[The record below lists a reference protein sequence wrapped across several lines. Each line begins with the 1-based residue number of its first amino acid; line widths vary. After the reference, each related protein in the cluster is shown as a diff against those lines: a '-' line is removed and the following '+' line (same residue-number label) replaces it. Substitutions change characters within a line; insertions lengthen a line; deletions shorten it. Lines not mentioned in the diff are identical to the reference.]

1 MVSRIALSSVVACAV
16 SLFISAIP
24 ASADLGEMDTL
35 QQEQIKEKSELQDM
49 KGELEDIKST
59 MSSAANAMG
68 QLKTQLAQPQVKE
81 FHLIAKEGQ
90 WELVPGAIV
99 NALMFNDQLPGPTIR
114 VQEGDAVRVVVHNQL
129 KVPTSLYFH
138 GLILAHDVDGLPR
151 RKSGLVGPGESYAY
165 QFIANRSGTVWYHPQ
180 VVHANQV
187 FSGLSGVMI
196 VEPRSAAKSYTR
208 DYTVLIEQWD
218 VPAKD
223 LLPAP
228 KPKKSAKPGEE
239 RSPSANQAPAVVASK
254 VPNMVT
260 LFSINGKTAPAIAP
274 IEVRKG
280 ERIRLRVIN
289 ASRQTCPFYLTGHRF
304 EVIATNGSEAQDIH
318 SRRDVIALQPGDRYD
333 LEFLADNPG
342 VWSLSSLLDE
352 QTMTAG
358 KFPGGMACVVRYV
371 DAKK

>member
-1 MVSRIALSSVVACAV
+1 MIGKITLSGVAAFAV
-16 SLFISAIP
+16 SLLSILNP
-24 ASADLGEMDTL
+24 VWADLGEMDTL
-35 QQEQIKEKSELQDM
+35 QQEQIKERAELQDM
-49 KGELEDIKST
+49 KGELDDIKST
-59 MSSAANAMG
+59 MSSAASAMG
-68 QLKTQLAQPQVKE
+68 QLGAQLAQPQVKE

-99 NALMFNDQLPGPTIR
+99 TALLFNDQLPGPTIR
-114 VQEGDAVRVVVHNQL
+114 VQEGDAVRVVLHNQL

-138 GLILAHDVDGLPR
+138 GLILPHDVDGLPR
-151 RKSGLVGPGESYAY
+151 RKSGLIGPGESYAY

-180 VVHANQV
+180 VVHASQV
-187 FSGLSGVMI
+187 FSGLSGVLI

-208 DYTVLIEQWD
+208 DYTMLIEQWD

-223 LLPAP
+223 LVPALKAKKTV
-228 KPKKSAKPGEE
+228 KPSEE
-239 RSPSANQAPAVVASK
+239 KGSGANVQPPAAAQKASP
-254 VPNMVT
+254 MVT
-260 LFSINGKTAPAIAP
+260 VFSLNGKTAPAIAP

-289 ASRQTCPFYLTGHRF
+289 ASQQVCPLFLTGHRF

-318 SRRDVIALQPGDRYD
+318 SRRDIIGLQPGDRYD

-342 VWSLSSLLDE
+342 VWTLSSLLAD
-352 QTMTAG
+352 QSSTAG

-371 DAKK
+371 DTKK